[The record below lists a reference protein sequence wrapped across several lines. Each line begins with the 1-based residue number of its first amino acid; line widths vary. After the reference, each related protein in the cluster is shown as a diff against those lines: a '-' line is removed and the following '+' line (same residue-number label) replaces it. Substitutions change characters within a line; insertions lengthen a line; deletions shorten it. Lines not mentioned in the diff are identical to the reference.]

1 MTKGDREKSQPRP
14 DRRAEVLSLL
24 CVVAAASFFFSPYF
38 RHWDRVNPQDDWL
51 QHAARHAAV
60 RISLTEL
67 GQFPLRTH
75 FFGGGYPTLWNPEDP
90 TLSPFVAL
98 TFVFGE
104 IAGVKLIGLAL
115 HLAGVVGVY
124 LLARGVYGQ
133 SRWAA
138 GVAACV
144 LAFSSWTS
152 TRVYKGNINE
162 LYFLCFPL
170 MLWLLTKARNRASF
184 VCLTLVAASLAMDG
198 KLTWFSMMFFLGL
211 GALRL
216 CSASKGQPGMHL
228 RGAPEDDEI
237 PSSARS
243 PDRAPVGGGG
253 QETASDASGR
263 SLWSPDQSDRMSWSG
278 DHDEHRRACFSG
290 QLDLTPL
297 LRFVAVILLA
307 VMLAAPKLLSV
318 AEMFASRGGL
328 GGAEIARHGDYYGPD
343 TIEALSPLDLWHV
356 FTRPVVGADFAP
368 SPDNVSLPVV
378 LLACG
383 GLVLGGWRLWRDVLI
398 AVLAL
403 FLVTAY
409 HAPIDVFRAFTTLPG
424 FSAVSVPA
432 KYFDFYLLLFLAIM
446 AGQCVEFVHRRA
458 RASRRA
464 AVKVGMCVI
473 VLGVLGYEF
482 CQNRPLVSGLFT
494 EGLPTIS
501 DRAASFHQVRGI
513 RMKTTGQR
521 TLHSNNY
528 LNLLRRVGTIDQ
540 FTAIPLP
547 AYAEPRFFV
556 DPQDRLHASSRY
568 RGEAYLLDGKGAVEV
583 RVTPNRIRVRYQASE
598 PATIVI
604 NQNFDR
610 YWRANV
616 GRPHANGGLLAVR
629 VPEGAGDVDLWY
641 SPTSFQVGLGIML
654 VAVAVLA
661 VAAVVT
667 PRWRLVLA
675 LGRPAVAWGL
685 RGTAAGILA
694 AVIVW
699 IGLVVA
705 PTMRRDRWFLSG
717 LFASRRG
724 EHETAAR
731 QFSRVLAE
739 RPHQVAAL
747 RECGQCLFDAGDY
760 GRAIELLGRAAKM
773 RPRSVRTIR
782 GLATAQI
789 RNGDLRAATATL
801 SRGVSVCPFSDQ
813 LHLAL
818 AKCYAML
825 ARPGLAMTA
834 LARAIDLG
842 CRDWVEIASE
852 PAFKALRGS
861 PEFRQLMDSK
871 RKQRLLF

>member
-1 MTKGDREKSQPRP
+1 MSNGDREKLLPRP
-14 DRRAEVLSLL
+14 DAKAEVLPLL
-24 CVVAAASFFFSPYF
+24 CVVAAASLFFSPYF
-38 RHWDRVNPQDDWL
+38 RHWGRVNPRDDWV

-60 RISLTEL
+60 RIGLAEF

-90 TLSPFVAL
+90 TLSPFVAF

-104 IAGVKLIGLAL
+104 IAGVKLIGVVLYL
-115 HLAGVVGVY
+115 VGVVGMY
-124 LLARGVYGQ
+124 LLARGLYGQ

-138 GVAACV
+138 AAAAGV

-170 MLWLLTKARNRASF
+170 MLWLLAKARNRSCF
-184 VCLTLVAASLAMDG
+184 VCLTLVVASLAMDG
-198 KLTWFSMMFFLGL
+198 KLTWFSMVFFLGL

-216 CSASKGQPGMHL
+216 CSVSKG
-228 RGAPEDDEI
+228 R
-237 PSSARS
+237 
-243 PDRAPVGGGG
+243 
-253 QETASDASGR
+253 
-263 SLWSPDQSDRMSWSG
+263 
-278 DHDEHRRACFSG
+278 
-290 QLDLTPL
+290 LDLTPL
-297 LRFVAVILLA
+297 LRFGAAVLLA
-307 VMLAAPKLLSV
+307 VMLAAPKLLPV
-318 AEMFASRGGL
+318 LDMFASRGGL
-328 GGAEIARHGDYYGPD
+328 GGAEIARHGDYYGPN
-343 TIEALSPLDLWHV
+343 TIEAFAPLDLWHV
-356 FTRPVVGADFAP
+356 FTRPVAGADFAP

-383 GLVLGGWRLWRDVLI
+383 GLVFGGWRLWGDALI
-398 AVLAL
+398 AALAL
-403 FLVTAY
+403 LLVTAY

-547 AYAEPRFFV
+547 AYAEPKLFV
-556 DPQDRLHASSRY
+556 DPQDRRHANPRY
-568 RGEAYLLDGKGAVEV
+568 RGEAYLLDGEGTVGAE
-583 RVTPNRIRVRYQASE
+583 VTPNRVRIRYEAAR
-598 PATIVI
+598 PATVVV

-610 YWRANV
+610 YWQASV
-616 GRPHANGGLLAVR
+616 GQPHSHGGLLAIR
-629 VPEGAGDVDLWY
+629 VPGGAGEIDLWY
-641 SPTSFQVGLGIML
+641 SPTPFHVGLGGML
-654 VAVAVLA
+654 LAAVLLALGAVAL
-661 VAAVVT
+661 

-675 LGRPAVAWGL
+675 LGRPMVARGLGGIAVGLLIAAIAW
-685 RGTAAGILA
+685 
-694 AVIVW
+694 V
-699 IGLVVA
+699 GLVVA
-705 PTMRRDRWFLSG
+705 PTMCRDRWFLSG
-717 LFASRRG
+717 LSASRRG
-724 EHETAAR
+724 EHETAIR
-731 QFSRVLAE
+731 QFGRVLAE
-739 RPHQVAAL
+739 HPHHVAAL
-747 RECGQCLFDAGDY
+747 RECGRSLIRIGDY
-760 GRAIELLGRAAKM
+760 DRAVELLDRALEA
-773 RPRSVRTIR
+773 RPCSSRLIR
-782 GLATAQI
+782 GLADAYVGS
-789 RNGDLRAATATL
+789 RDLEAATMVL
-801 SRGVSVCPFSDQ
+801 EKGVGVCPFSEH

-818 AKCYAML
+818 AKCYAMA
-825 ARPGLAMTA
+825 ARPGDAVAA
-834 LARAIDLG
+834 LERAIDLG
-842 CRDWVEIASE
+842 YCQWLDISSD

-861 PEFRQLMDSK
+861 PEFRQLMDTK
-871 RKQRLLF
+871 RKQGLLF